1 MVFVICPYCRP
12 SATMDVA
19 EAAPAGAGADFETRL
34 KTEVAEAA
42 PVICLLAPSLD
53 MYFFVCSLACSEAP
67 AGKECCEERCEER
80 SEKRQS
86 KNASQGL
93 LEGVRLSF

>member
-19 EAAPAGAGADFETRL
+19 EAAPAGAGADFGTRL

-42 PVICLLAPSLD
+42 PAGAGADFETRLKTGSW
-53 MYFFVCSLACSEAP
+53 CS
-67 AGKECCEERCEER
+67 
-80 SEKRQS
+80 
-86 KNASQGL
+86 
-93 LEGVRLSF
+93 